1 MIDWSLVIEIAL
13 FALVSIV
20 VAVLVPWLKARL
32 GAEKVNEIWKWVCM
46 AVQAAEQLFGAGAG
60 EQKKE
65 YVQTYLAQAGVSGK
79 LDADTIDVLIEAAVN
94 ELT

>member
-60 EQKKE
+60 EQKKT
-65 YVQTYLAQAGVSGK
+65 YVQEFLSGK
-79 LDADTIDVLIEAAVN
+79 GYNITEDVDVLIEAAVR
-94 ELT
+94 ELTD